1 MAQQQLK
8 YFPVLKVQV
17 IRHLSD
23 DKERIEQTLP
33 DSNLDISWLADKT
46 EQDVT
51 EALYAATEKD
61 GAKQLSDCI
70 NTIKSRRKHLKQ
82 LVTYYVLYVAD
93 CGYLTGRRDIVIEH
107 LKLCHNR
114 IGSITQ
120 VDKASLLYQRFV
132 LLYL

>member
-23 DKERIEQTLP
+23 DKKRIEQTLP

-82 LVTYYVLYVAD
+82 LVTHYVLYVVD